1 MLSVLKQELSI
12 HKKNILFT
20 SIIIVAIYAISL
32 ICLCLNNVITSENMA
47 EFTAIWMAIGLI
59 VGSIG
64 AFFITLGKGS
74 GSMIDLLYK
83 DTGLLMKTIPIN
95 SFKLIGGKI
104 IIGLLEFFIYTTLF
118 SVYLCIL
125 TLYAKNNSSELI
137 NISLSDSMFEYF
149 SLFCFII
156 TLFIL
161 AQTVLNFA
169 FTLSKSFVKN
179 TKWSG
184 ILVGVIIYFILSF
197 IVEITGATFDII
209 HFNFPDDF
217 VNFWILIILFTIIS
231 IVLYIITSILYDK
244 KVNL

>member
-1 MLSVLKQELSI
+1 MLSVLKQEFSI

-20 SIIIVAIYAISL
+20 SIIITAIYAISL
-32 ICLCLNNVITSENMA
+32 ICLYLNNVITSENMA
-47 EFTAIWMAIGLI
+47 DFTAIWIAISSI
-59 VGSIG
+59 VGSVG

-95 SFKLIGGKI
+95 SLKLIGGKI
-104 IIGLLEFFIYTTLF
+104 IIGLLEFFIYAALF

-169 FTLSKSFVKN
+169 FTLSKSFIKN

-184 ILVGVIIYFILSF
+184 ILVGVTIYFILSF
-197 IVEITGATFDII
+197 IVEITSATFDII

-217 VNFWILIILFTIIS
+217 VNFWILVILFTIIS

>member
-20 SIIIVAIYAISL
+20 SIIITTLYAISS
-32 ICLCLNNVITSENMA
+32 ICLLLNNVINSENMVD
-47 EFTAIWMAIGLI
+47 FTATWVAIGLI
-59 VGSIG
+59 VGSVG

-83 DTGLLMKTIPIN
+83 DTGLLMKTIPVN
-95 SFKLIGGKI
+95 SLKLIGGKI
-104 IIGLLEFFIYTTLF
+104 IIGLLEFIIYVALF

-125 TLYAKNNSSELI
+125 TLYAKNNSSEFI
-137 NISLSDSMFEYF
+137 KISLSDSMFEYF
-149 SLFCFII
+149 SLFCFVI

-169 FTLSKSFVKN
+169 FTLSKSFIKN

-184 ILVGVIIYFILSF
+184 IIVGVTIYFILSF
-197 IVEITGATFDII
+197 IVEITSATFDII

-217 VNFWILIILFTIIS
+217 VNFWILVILFTIIS

>member
-32 ICLCLNNVITSENMA
+32 ICLCLNNVITSENMTDFRA
-47 EFTAIWMAIGLI
+47 LWIAIGLI
-59 VGSIG
+59 VGSVG

-149 SLFCFII
+149 SLFCSAI

-169 FTLSKSFVKN
+169 FTLSKSLVKN

-184 ILVGVIIYFILSF
+184 IIVGVTIYFILSF
-197 IVEITGATFDII
+197 IVEITSATFDII
-209 HFNFPDDF
+209 HFNFPEDF
-217 VNFWILIILFTIIS
+217 LKVWILVILFTIIS

>member
-1 MLSVLKQELSI
+1 MLSVLKQEFSI

-20 SIIIVAIYAISL
+20 SIIIAAIYAITL
-32 ICLCLNNVITSENMA
+32 ICLCLNNVITSENMTG
-47 EFTAIWMAIGLI
+47 FTAIWMAISLI
-59 VGSIG
+59 IGTVG

-83 DTGLLMKTIPIN
+83 DTGLLMKTIPVN
-95 SFKLIGGKI
+95 SLKLIGGKI
-104 IIGLLEFFIYTTLF
+104 IIGLLEFIIYVALF

-125 TLYAKNNSSELI
+125 TLYAKNNSSEFI
-137 NISLSDSMFEYF
+137 KISFSDSIFEYF
-149 SLFCFII
+149 SLFCSAI

-184 ILVGVIIYFILSF
+184 IIVGVTIYFILSF
-197 IVEITGATFDII
+197 IVEITGATFDIV
-209 HFNFPDDF
+209 HFNFPDEIYDI
-217 VNFWILIILFTIIS
+217 WILMILFTIIS
-231 IVLYIITSILYDK
+231 AVLYIITSILYDK

>member
-1 MLSVLKQELSI
+1 MLSVLKQEFSI

-20 SIIIVAIYAISL
+20 SIIITAIYAISL
-32 ICLCLNNVITSENMA
+32 ICLWLNNVITSENMTD
-47 EFTAIWMAIGLI
+47 FTAIWMAIGLI

-83 DTGLLMKTIPIN
+83 DTGLLMKTIPVN
-95 SFKLIGGKI
+95 SLKLIGGKI
-104 IIGLLEFFIYTTLF
+104 IIGLLEFFIYITLF

-125 TLYAKNNSSELI
+125 TLYAKNNSLEFI
-137 NISLSDSMFEYF
+137 KISLSDSIFDCF
-149 SLFCFII
+149 SLFCFAI

-169 FTLSKSFVKN
+169 FTLSKSLVKN

-184 ILVGVIIYFILSF
+184 IIVGVTIYFILSF
-197 IVEITGATFDII
+197 IVEITSATFDII

>member
-1 MLSVLKQELSI
+1 MLSVLKQEFSI

-20 SIIIVAIYAISL
+20 SIIIAAIYAISL
-32 ICLCLNNVITSENMA
+32 ICLWLNNVITSENMA
-47 EFTAIWMAIGLI
+47 DFTAIWVAISFV
-59 VGSIG
+59 VGSVG

-74 GSMIDLLYK
+74 GSMIDLIYK
-83 DTGLLMKTIPIN
+83 DTGLLMKTIPVN
-95 SFKLIGGKI
+95 SLKLIGGKI
-104 IIGLLEFFIYTTLF
+104 IIGLLEFIIYVALF
-118 SVYLCIL
+118 SVYFCLIN
-125 TLYAKNNSSELI
+125 LYVKYHSSEFI
-137 NISLSDSMFEYF
+137 KITLSDSMFEYF
-149 SLFCFII
+149 SLFCFAI

-184 ILVGVIIYFILSF
+184 IIVAVTIYFILSF
-197 IVEITGATFDII
+197 IVEITGATFDVI

-217 VNFWILIILFTIIS
+217 VNFWILVILFTIIS

>member
-1 MLSVLKQELSI
+1 
-12 HKKNILFT
+12 
-20 SIIIVAIYAISL
+20 
-32 ICLCLNNVITSENMA
+32 MA
-47 EFTAIWMAIGLI
+47 DFTAIWMAIGLI

-83 DTGLLMKTIPIN
+83 DTGLLMKTIPVN
-95 SFKLIGGKI
+95 SLKLIGGKI

-125 TLYAKNNSSELI
+125 TLYAKNNSTEFI
-137 NISLSDSMFEYF
+137 KISLSDSIFDCF
-149 SLFCFII
+149 SLFCFAI

-184 ILVGVIIYFILSF
+184 IIVAVTIYFILSF
-197 IVEITGATFDII
+197 IVEITSATFDII

>member
-1 MLSVLKQELSI
+1 MLSVLKQEFSI

-20 SIIIVAIYAISL
+20 SIIITAIYAISS
-32 ICLCLNNVITSENMA
+32 ICLLLNNVITSENMA
-47 EFTAIWMAIGLI
+47 DFTAVWLAIGLI
-59 VGSIG
+59 VGSVG

-104 IIGLLEFFIYTTLF
+104 IIGLLEFFIYAALF

-125 TLYAKNNSSELI
+125 TLYAKNNSSEFI

-149 SLFCFII
+149 SLFCFAI

-169 FTLSKSFVKN
+169 FTMSKSLVKN
-179 TKWSG
+179 PKWSG
-184 ILVGVIIYFILSF
+184 IIVGVTIYFILSF

-209 HFNFPDDF
+209 NFNFPDEIYD
-217 VNFWILIILFTIIS
+217 FWILIILFTIIS

>member
-1 MLSVLKQELSI
+1 MLSVLKQEFSI

-32 ICLCLNNVITSENMA
+32 ICLCLNNVITSENMTD
-47 EFTAIWMAIGLI
+47 FTAIWIAIGLI

-83 DTGLLMKTIPIN
+83 DTGLLMKTIPVN
-95 SFKLIGGKI
+95 SLKLIGGKI
-104 IIGLLEFFIYTTLF
+104 IIGLLEFFIYITLF

-125 TLYAKNNSSELI
+125 TLYAKNNSLEFI
-137 NISLSDSMFEYF
+137 KISLSDSIFDCF
-149 SLFCFII
+149 SLFCFVI

-184 ILVGVIIYFILSF
+184 IIVGVTIYFILSF
-197 IVEITGATFDII
+197 IVEITSATFDII

-217 VNFWILIILFTIIS
+217 ANFWILIILFTIIS

>member
-1 MLSVLKQELSI
+1 MLSVLKQEFSI

-20 SIIIVAIYAISL
+20 SIIIAAIYAISL

-47 EFTAIWMAIGLI
+47 DFTAIWVAISFV
-59 VGSIG
+59 VGSVG

-95 SFKLIGGKI
+95 SLKLIGGKI

-125 TLYAKNNSSELI
+125 TLYAKNNSSDFI
-137 NISLSDSMFEYF
+137 KISLSNSIFDYF
-149 SLFCFII
+149 SLFCFAIH
-156 TLFIL
+156 LFIL
-161 AQTVLNFA
+161 TQTVLNFA
-169 FTLSKSFVKN
+169 FTLSKSLVKN

-184 ILVGVIIYFILSF
+184 IIVAVTIYFILSF
-197 IVEITGATFDII
+197 IVEITGATFDVI
-209 HFNFPDDF
+209 HFNFPEDF
-217 VNFWILIILFTIIS
+217 LKFWILVILFTIIS

>member
-1 MLSVLKQELSI
+1 MLSVLKQEFSI

-20 SIIIVAIYAISL
+20 SIIIAAIYAISL
-32 ICLCLNNVITSENMA
+32 ICLWLNNVITSENMA
-47 EFTAIWMAIGLI
+47 DFTAIWVAISFV
-59 VGSIG
+59 VGSVG

-104 IIGLLEFFIYTTLF
+104 IIGLLEFIIYVALF
-118 SVYLCIL
+118 SVYFC
-125 TLYAKNNSSELI
+125 LI
-137 NISLSDSMFEYF
+137 NLYVKYHPSEFIKITLSDSMFEYF
-149 SLFCFII
+149 SLFCFAI

-169 FTLSKSFVKN
+169 FTLSKSLVKN

-184 ILVGVIIYFILSF
+184 IIVAVTIYFILSF
-197 IVEITGATFDII
+197 IVEITGATFDVI
-209 HFNFPDDF
+209 HFNFPEDF
-217 VNFWILIILFTIIS
+217 LKFWILVILFTIIS

>member
-1 MLSVLKQELSI
+1 MLSVLKQEFSI

-20 SIIIVAIYAISL
+20 SIIIAAIYAISL

-47 EFTAIWMAIGLI
+47 DFTAIWVAISFV
-59 VGSIG
+59 VGSVG

-74 GSMIDLLYK
+74 GSMVDLLYK
-83 DTGLLMKTIPIN
+83 DTGLLMKTIPVN
-95 SFKLIGGKI
+95 SLKLIGGKI
-104 IIGLLEFFIYTTLF
+104 IIGLLEFIIYVALF
-118 SVYLCIL
+118 SVYFC
-125 TLYAKNNSSELI
+125 LI
-137 NISLSDSMFEYF
+137 NLYVKYHASEFIKLTLSDSMFEYF
-149 SLFCFII
+149 SLFCFAI

-184 ILVGVIIYFILSF
+184 IIVGVIIYFLLSF
-197 IVEITGATFDII
+197 IVEITGATFDVI
-209 HFNFPDDF
+209 HFNFPEDF
-217 VNFWILIILFTIIS
+217 LKFWILVILFTIIS

>member
-1 MLSVLKQELSI
+1 MLSVLKQEFSI

-20 SIIIVAIYAISL
+20 SIIITAIYAISL
-32 ICLCLNNVITSENMA
+32 IFLLLNNVITSENMA
-47 EFTAIWMAIGLI
+47 DFTAIWLAIGSI
-59 VGSIG
+59 VGSVG

-83 DTGLLMKTIPIN
+83 DTGLLMKTIPVN
-95 SFKLIGGKI
+95 SLKLIGGKI
-104 IIGLLEFFIYTTLF
+104 IIGLLEFIIYLILF
-118 SVYLCIL
+118 SIYLCIL
-125 TLYAKNNSSELI
+125 TVYVKNNSTDFI
-137 NISLSDSMFEYF
+137 KISLSDSIFEYF
-149 SLFCFII
+149 SLFCFAI

-169 FTLSKSFVKN
+169 FTLSKSLVKN

-184 ILVGVIIYFILSF
+184 IIVAVTIYFILSF
-197 IVEITGATFDII
+197 IVEITGATFDVI